1 MPIWYDL
8 ILILSFAWT
17 ALLFGFLSLMKLEEI
32 ARQKFS
38 STQVNLMVIML
49 LFAASFGVY
58 LGRFLRWN
66 SWDFATHP
74 FSLLTDILDRFIDPF
89 SHPRTWGLTLLMG
102 TFLSLV
108 YFSFRF
114 IKVHTLVALK

>member
-38 STQVNLMVIML
+38 STKVNLMVIFL

-66 SWDFATHP
+66 SWDIAAHP
-74 FSLLTDILDRFIDPF
+74 FGLLADILDRFKDPF
-89 SHPRTWGLTLLMG
+89 SHQRTWGLTLLMG

-114 IKVHTLVALK
+114 IKVNTKEAMK